1 MEFVVLWLLVVVEK
15 IAALLMAAEALITL
29 GVVMY
34 IAAIVWPFVAAKDS
48 EMYQTLLTNTLRFRK
63 WALASAVVGLISWSI
78 GSILPSQKEMAMIL
92 GGGVTYN
99 MLTSNEAKETG
110 GKVLALLNDRL
121 DKMLAEEKK
130 AAELISIETE

>member
-1 MEFVVLWLLVVVEK
+1 MEFIVLWLLVVVEK

-29 GVVMY
+29 GVTMY

-48 EMYQTLLTNTLRFRK
+48 EMYQTILTNTLRFRK

-99 MLTSNEAKETG
+99 MLTSDEAKETG

-121 DKMLAEEKK
+121 DNMLAEEKK